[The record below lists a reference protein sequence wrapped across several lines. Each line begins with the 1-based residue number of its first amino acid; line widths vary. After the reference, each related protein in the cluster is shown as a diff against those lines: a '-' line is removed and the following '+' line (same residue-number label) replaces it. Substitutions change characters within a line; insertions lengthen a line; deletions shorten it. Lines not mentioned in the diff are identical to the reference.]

1 MPSRRA
7 ALRALALGAT
17 GTLAGCLDGE
27 RSGTET
33 DPTSDATGSPTT
45 GETDTTADTP
55 DPPADARWAT
65 EVPGTVGELALADG
79 TLYAGTDAGTLV
91 ALDAGT
97 GAERWRFDA
106 PTPVWSLGWGTGLLV
121 DDGTLYA
128 VSGSFD
134 GIHGQENAVHALDPA
149 TGAERWTYAPDL
161 AYAAFGLHGT
171 SDGALFVGIN
181 DDSLSDEG
189 DPTVALEVDT
199 GTERWRVETGD
210 VSGITPSQGTA
221 VVGSQSVFRGLA
233 TDDGAERWSVRADE
247 PGLLP
252 PRVADET
259 AYVAASGGSLRALSL
274 DEGTERWTLD
284 APVNSVLVDGSG
296 GASRSGVFVGGE
308 TVRHAGPDG
317 TLRWTAEESLLL
329 ALLAGDHVLGFGES
343 AVVSLSP
350 DDGAVAWRAEVGT
363 EYPRP
368 HAVVDGVVVVT
379 DDDST
384 RLFGLDA
391 DSGTRRW
398 TFDPQVPEATAPVVG
413 DGAVFVAESG
423 FIGDEGTSRVV
434 ARDLVD

>member
-17 GTLAGCLDGE
+17 GTLAGCLGDD
-27 RSGTET
+27 SGGTTT
-33 DPTSDATGSPTT
+33 DSTGSPTT
-45 GETDTTADTP
+45 GGTDTTADGP
-55 DPPADARWAT
+55 DPPPDARWTT
-65 EVPGTVGELALADG
+65 EVPGTVGGLALADG
-79 TLYAGTDAGTLV
+79 TLYAGTDAGALV
-91 ALDAGT
+91 ALDPET

-106 PTPVWSLGWGTGLLV
+106 PNPVWSLGWGTGLLV
-121 DDGTLYA
+121 DGGILYA

-161 AYAAFGLHGT
+161 AYAAFGLYGT
-171 SDGALFVGIN
+171 SDGALFVGTN
-181 DDSLSDEG
+181 DDALSDEG
-189 DPTVALEVDT
+189 DPTVALDVAT
-199 GTERWRVETGD
+199 GAERWRAETGD
-210 VSGITPSQGTA
+210 VSGIAPGEETT
-221 VVGSQSVFRGLA
+221 VVASQSLFRGLA
-233 TDDGAERWSVRADE
+233 TDDGAERWSVRADD

-252 PRVADET
+252 PRVADGT

-274 DEGTERWTLD
+274 DRGTERWTLD
-284 APVNSVLVDGSG
+284 APVNSVLVG
-296 GASRSGVFVGGE
+296 GTEGTARSGVFVGGE

-317 TLRWTAEESLLL
+317 DRRWTTEGSLLL
-329 ALLAGDHVLGFGES
+329 AVLAGEHLLGFGES
-343 AVVSLSP
+343 AVASLSP
-350 DDGAVAWRAEVGT
+350 DDGEVTWRAEVGT

-368 HAVVDGVVVVT
+368 HAVADGVVVVT

-391 DSGTRRW
+391 DSGARRW
-398 TFDPQVPEATAPVVG
+398 TFDPGVPEATAPVVG
-413 DGAVFVAESG
+413 EGGAFVAESG